1 MQRAVRHW
9 GRGAHALIMFSHN
22 MYVFLCSFLY
32 VLCNKYVCFW
42 FHMFFMF
49 LFPISYV
56 FDMFSFS
63 DFSFSNFICFL
74 YVFFFQ
80 FHTFFLFP
88 ISYYFVCFLFPISY
102 VFYMFSFSYF
112 ILFCMPS
119 FSYFIL
125 FCMFFSYFIC
135 V

>member
-63 DFSFSNFICFL
+63 DFSFSDFIFFCMFSFSYFICFL
-74 YVFFFQ
+74 YVFFFL
-80 FHTFFLFP
+80 FHTILYVFFP
-88 ISYYFVCFLFPISY
+88 ISCVFIHFLF
-102 VFYMFSFSYF
+102 
-112 ILFCMPS
+112 
-119 FSYFIL
+119 
-125 FCMFFSYFIC
+125 
-135 V
+135 